1 MKKRLKA
8 PWLKFYGWRKKT
20 LRYSNLSMYKMLV
33 SSSKKWKNETAFDYF
48 GTKIT
53 WKKFISKV
61 DRAARAMSAF
71 GVEKGT
77 VVTIISP
84 NTPEAVMAIYA
95 ANKLGAIANVVHP
108 LSSEAD
114 MKHAVDLTGSRIVF
128 IIDVAYPTLAKI
140 LPTTDIEYII
150 VMSPKDSMSGI
161 IKLGYQVT
169 AGRKVAHI
177 PSRTGQ
183 YSFWEFMWKSHGV
196 QENVGVRSKGGD
208 DPAVILYSGGT
219 TGTPKG
225 ILLTNKAFNAYILQ
239 CPEFVSTIRPGKTI
253 LGILPIF
260 HGFGLSLGVHL
271 PLCLGITNVM
281 LPKFDAASFHKTLDK
296 HKPEIII
303 GVPTLYEA
311 MLKNKKIRKMDMSF
325 LETPV
330 CGGDVLTNKLKDEVD
345 GMLAKAGCKAEILR
359 GYGLTEFLAGACFV
373 PPERMKLGSIGIPIQ
388 DVHVKVVEPNT
399 DIELKTGE
407 MGELVITGPNMMQ
420 GYLNEEEETNR
431 TLVLHGDGH
440 VWLHTGD
447 LCHVDEEGYIF
458 YDQRLK
464 RLIISS
470 GYNVYPARIEEVING
485 VDEVLLVTVVGIP
498 DPYRGQVARA
508 FVVLKDGVKPSGGL
522 KRKIMAQ
529 CKTNLPKYS
538 LPWEIVFRKAL
549 PKTRLNKVAYRELE
563 EDTGGDDTETE

>member
-20 LRYSNLSMYKMLV
+20 LRYPNTSMYRMLIN
-33 SSSKKWKNETAFDYF
+33 SPKKLRNETAIDYF

-53 WKKFISKV
+53 WKKFISRV
-61 DRAARAMSAF
+61 DRAARAMTAF

-84 NTPEAVMAIYA
+84 NIPEAVIAIYA
-95 ANKLGAIANVVHP
+95 ANKLGAVANVVHP

-114 MKHAVDLTGSRIVF
+114 MKHAVVLTGSRIVF
-128 IIDVAYPTLAKI
+128 IVDVAYPTLAKI
-140 LPTTDIEYII
+140 LPDTDIEYIVI
-150 VMSPKDSMSGI
+150 LSPKDSMPGI
-161 IKLGYQVT
+161 IRLGYQVT
-169 AGRKVAHI
+169 AGRKVASI

-196 QENVGVRSKGGD
+196 QNKVGIKGDGA

-225 ILLTNKAFNAYILQ
+225 ILLTNNSFNAYVAQ
-239 CPEFVSTIRPGKTI
+239 CPGFVSLVRPGKTI

-281 LPKFDAASFHKTLDK
+281 MPKFDASSFHKTLEK
-296 HKPEIII
+296 YKPNIII
-303 GVPTLYEA
+303 GVPTLFEA
-311 MLKNKKIRKMDMSF
+311 MLKNKKIRKMDLSF

-345 GMLAKAGCKAEILR
+345 GMFAKAGCKAEILR

-373 PPERMKLGSIGIPIQ
+373 PPERQKVGSIGIPIA
-388 DVHVKVVEPNT
+388 DVYVKVVEPNT
-399 DIELKTGE
+399 DIELPTGE
-407 MGELVITGPNMMQ
+407 MGELVLTGPNMMQ

-431 TLVLHGDGH
+431 TLIKHSDGH

-470 GYNVYPARIEEVING
+470 GYNVYPARIEDVI
-485 VDEVLLVTVVGIP
+485 DEVEEVMLVTVVGIP

-529 CKTNLPKYS
+529 CKANLPKYS
-538 LPWEIVFRKAL
+538 LPWEIVFRKSL

-563 EDTGGDDTETE
+563 QDTSGDDTDSE